1 MDGDKE
7 TAECRGEMSIV
18 LLLCFANRLR
28 RSIHGECTHSDDR
41 FATYDTDN
49 DRVYTNN
56 G

>member
-28 RSIHGECTHSDDR
+28 RS
-41 FATYDTDN
+41 
-49 DRVYTNN
+49 YTRT
-56 G
+56 GIALIQMTLCDIRHRQ

>member
-28 RSIHGECTHSDDR
+28 RSYTRGVHSFRRR
-41 FATYDTDN
+41 FATYDIDN